1 MIFIDTS
8 PRTLRTALSKFTER
22 IRVILHGVSTYGDL
36 LAKLKAVCMLSCED
50 SVNTKL
56 IWEKCIHTSMTKH
69 QYRILEQCNEYFFH

>member
-36 LAKLKAVCMLSCED
+36 LAKLKAVCMLSCERFCKHKINLGKMYTYIHD
-50 SVNTKL
+50 KASVQNTGAV
-56 IWEKCIHTSMTKH
+56 
-69 QYRILEQCNEYFFH
+69 